1 MLVGVVLGK
10 YKGWKCFCGNKMY
23 RENREGRESKVC
35 GFSDWIVRYFF
46 LRRFSFFDY
55 SVTFAF

>member
-23 RENREGRESKVC
+23 RENREGRESKVR

-46 LRRFSFFDY
+46 F
-55 SVTFAF
+55 T